1 MEKEQLQ
8 IKHFIGEKSEEF
20 KNVFLEQ
27 MPPEQSPIKSVA
39 IDSRMNPF
47 EERRNDMIHLEDP
60 LQGHEEESQDNRVGH
75 EGELLDKH
83 VPARASKRARAKR
96 IQQAMQRLLLHV
108 YGGEVELLGGLHVEQ
123 ETTTVHI
130 LEIYLKEITVLV
142 TRVYDRM
149 TETHQWI
156 RRGFADEPA
165 PEQVKTQVETH
176 KSFLD
181 VHATSDRA
189 FREFG
194 NASFE
199 NGINVI

>member
-83 VPARASKRARAKR
+83 VPARANPDCTDRPGWTVSRPDWAVFGSNVTTESPDGILRQVNGVYPYNPTKITENRACPGNRPDWAVFGSNVATESPDR
-96 IQQAMQRLLLHV
+96 ILMQ
-108 YGGEVELLGGLHVEQ
+108 G
-123 ETTTVHI
+123 
-130 LEIYLKEITVLV
+130 
-142 TRVYDRM
+142 
-149 TETHQWI
+149 QWL
-156 RRGFADEPA
+156 PT
-165 PEQVKTQVETH
+165 P
-176 KSFLD
+176 
-181 VHATSDRA
+181 
-189 FREFG
+189 
-194 NASFE
+194 N
-199 NGINVI
+199 